1 LEDST
6 TSAATTVHTLKRRK
20 KELEKKRGDEQ
31 IPTMSGNEEEIDM
44 ILSMFSDE
52 CERYEGTPD
61 SLIIHL
67 PFHFDLQVTL
77 PPNGYPDERY
87 PQLYVLACP
96 NAQLNALFS
105 QELNKRMKEEIPL
118 GIPMLALLLPLAQT
132 VAEELKESK
141 EKADQARQEE
151 EDEESLA
158 MEREEEY
165 RQQMGIDVWAGDVIV
180 DRRSRFVAHMARV
193 HSLAEVR
200 QVVMYLR
207 SIKSI
212 GCAAHPAI
220 YAYRF
225 TDVNG
230 VLQQDTDDDG
240 ESGAS
245 IKMAFLMDQLN
256 VDGYVVVV
264 TRWWGGILLGPDRF
278 KHIMEVTKNI
288 LLTIP
293 QREKDMAAAAKKKSS
308 R

>member
-1 LEDST
+1 
-6 TSAATTVHTLKRRK
+6 
-20 KELEKKRGDEQ
+20 
-31 IPTMSGNEEEIDM
+31 MSSNEEEIDM

-52 CERYEGTPD
+52 CERYDGTAD
-61 SLIIHL
+61 SLIVHL
-67 PFHFDLQVTL
+67 PFRFELQVTL
-77 PPNGYPDERY
+77 SPKGYPDEAY
-87 PQLYVLACP
+87 PQLYVLSSP
-96 NAQLNALFS
+96 NAQLNTLFS
-105 QELNKRMKEEIPL
+105 QELNKRMRDEIPL

-132 VAEELKESK
+132 VAEELKALR
-141 EKADQARQEE
+141 EKAEEAKQTE
-151 EDEESLA
+151 EDEELLSLQH
-158 MEREEEY
+158 EEKH
-165 RQQMGIDVWAGDVIV
+165 RQEVGIDVWSGDAIV

-193 HSLAEVR
+193 QSLTDVR
-200 QVVMYLR
+200 RVITYLR
-207 SIKSI
+207 SIKQI
-212 GCAAHPAI
+212 ACAAHPAI

-225 TDVNG
+225 TDAKG

-245 IKMAFLMDQLN
+245 IKMAFLMEQLN

-293 QREKDMAAAAKKKSS
+293 EREKGMAAAAVRKSS

>member
-1 LEDST
+1 
-6 TSAATTVHTLKRRK
+6 
-20 KELEKKRGDEQ
+20 
-31 IPTMSGNEEEIDM
+31 MSSNEEEIDM

-67 PFHFDLQVTL
+67 PFRFELQVTL
-77 PPNGYPDERY
+77 PPNGYPDESY
-87 PQLYVLACP
+87 PQLYLLSCP

-105 QELNKRMKEEIPL
+105 QELSKRMKEEIPL

-132 VAEELKESK
+132 VADELKESK
-141 EKADQARQEE
+141 EKADQARQA
-151 EDEESLA
+151 EDEEETLCLQ
-158 MEREEEY
+158 REEEH
-165 RQQMGIDVWAGDVIV
+165 RQEMGLNMWSGDVIV
-180 DRRSRFVAHMARV
+180 DRRSRFVAHMAHVR
-193 HSLAEVR
+193 SLAEVR
-200 QVVMYLR
+200 RAVMYIR
-207 SIKSI
+207 SIKAI
-212 GCAAHPAI
+212 ACAAHPAI

-225 TDVNG
+225 TDANG

-256 VDGYVVVV
+256 VDGYVVIV

-288 LLTIP
+288 LLKIP
-293 QREKDMAAAAKKKSS
+293 ECEKEMTAAAKKKAY

>member
-1 LEDST
+1 
-6 TSAATTVHTLKRRK
+6 
-20 KELEKKRGDEQ
+20 
-31 IPTMSGNEEEIDM
+31 MSDHEEEIDM

-61 SLIIHL
+61 SLLIHL
-67 PFHFDLQVTL
+67 PFRFELQVTL
-77 PPNGYPDERY
+77 PPNGYPDESY
-87 PQLYVLACP
+87 PQLYLLSCP
-96 NAQLNALFS
+96 NAQLRTIFS
-105 QELNKRMKEEIPL
+105 QELNKRMRDEIPF
-118 GIPMLALLLPLAQT
+118 GVPMLALLLPLAQT
-132 VAEELKESK
+132 VAEELREAK
-141 EKADQARQEE
+141 EKADQAKQAE
-151 EDEESLA
+151 EDEESLSLQL
-158 MEREEEY
+158 EEEY
-165 RQQMGIDVWAGDVIV
+165 RQEMGIDVWSGDVIV

-193 HSLAEVR
+193 HSLADVR
-200 QVVMYLR
+200 RVVMYLR
-207 SIKSI
+207 SIKHIS
-212 GCAAHPAI
+212 CAAHPAI

-225 TDVNG
+225 TDANG

-245 IKMAFLMDQLN
+245 IRMAFLMDQLS

-293 QREKDMAAAAKKKSS
+293 EREKQHVAAATPAKRKSA